1 MIINFVE
8 KSSKTITPIIVSEI
22 LYERDVSYNYKV
34 GDYIQLSKSQYK
46 QLKSTSNSKI
56 KELEST
62 GFYKIIGIVYDTKI
76 DSEGNVSIYKTPTLY
91 VENSTPPWC

>member
-8 KSSKTITPIIVSEI
+8 KTSKTITPIIVSEI
-22 LYERDVSYNYKV
+22 SYENDVLYNYKV

-46 QLKSTSNSKI
+46 QLKSVSNSKI
-56 KELEST
+56 KEFEST
-62 GFYKIIGIVYDTKI
+62 GFYKIIGVVYDTKI
-76 DSEGNVSIYKTPTLY
+76 DKEGNILIHKTPTLY